1 MNPAL
6 IGVALAVVA
15 GAIVAVSAR
24 DARAALLGRVVTFVG
39 APLIADPLPEATAL
53 AARLVGAV
61 LAGYLLWIAARGRGA
76 RTAGSPIGWPSEAF
90 VAAAAAVVG
99 FGSHGLGAPAGG
111 PAAAS
116 AAGFALGA
124 LAVLPVVTGRDIL
137 RVGIGLGLLL
147 GSALLV
153 RVGLGGTP
161 DPLEQVLTAGLV
173 AVLGGAVAVLAAAAR
188 ADGTEGFA
196 LSSTAARLFARSAD
210 DQSSRR

>member
-1 MNPAL
+1 MGWVPRPA
-6 IGVALAVVA
+6 
-15 GAIVAVSAR
+15 
-24 DARAALLGRVVTFVG
+24 
-39 APLIADPLPEATAL
+39 
-53 AARLVGAV
+53 
-61 LAGYLLWIAARGRGA
+61 
-76 RTAGSPIGWPSEAF
+76 
-90 VAAAAAVVG
+90 
-99 FGSHGLGAPAGG
+99 G

-196 LSSTAARLFARSAD
+196 LSSTSVRLFGRSAD